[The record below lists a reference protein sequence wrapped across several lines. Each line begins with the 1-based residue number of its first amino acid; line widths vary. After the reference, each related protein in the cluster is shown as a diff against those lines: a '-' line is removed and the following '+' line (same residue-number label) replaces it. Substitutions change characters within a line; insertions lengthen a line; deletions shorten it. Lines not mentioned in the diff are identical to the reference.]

1 MQKYIKLSEVH
12 AAIQNET
19 FSLKT
24 TDGQMTVEVLDVN
37 SYHVYAKGIFEP
49 DSHIHDIVVKLTNE
63 KGVSEEAD
71 IIVKESYENLSCA
84 FDNLRNSR
92 EIKDLMDSIVQSV
105 DRHVSENHHAVGV
118 KSLLRQAA
126 IDHNKK

>member
-12 AAIQNET
+12 AALLNET

-24 TDGQMTVEVLDVN
+24 NNGQMTVKVLAADFNHAYVEGF
-37 SYHVYAKGIFEP
+37 VV
-49 DSHIHDIVVKLTNE
+49 HDIVVKLTNE

-71 IIVKESYENLSCA
+71 ITVKEKHTNLSRA
-84 FDNLRNSR
+84 FEDLRNSR
-92 EIKDLMDSIVQSV
+92 EIKDLMDNIVQSV
-105 DRHVSENHHAVGV
+105 DAHVAESYHAVGV

-126 IDHNKK
+126 FDHNEK